1 MKVSIIVPVLNEAKN
16 IQRLINRLFEDKND
30 SIAELLV
37 VDGGSTDDTVQRA
50 RNAGATVLISP
61 TCGRAIQMNYAV
73 QFATGDLLY
82 FVHGDT
88 LPPKDYINDLLQA
101 TQAGFPVGC
110 FRFRFESKNPL
121 LRINGFMT
129 RFRYLWCRGGDQTLY
144 VTNEVFKKLGGY
156 RNDYLIMEEY
166 EFILR
171 AQAYYPFKIIPKE
184 VLVSSRKYDINGYAR
199 VQFANFIAFNM
210 FRFKFP
216 QQQIASTYQRLL
228 KKSN

>member
-16 IQRLINRLFEDKND
+16 IQRLITRLIEEENHL
-30 SIAELLV
+30 IAELLV

-61 TCGRAIQMNYAV
+61 TRGRAIQMNYAV

-88 LPPKDYINDLLQA
+88 VPPKGYVNDLLQA
-101 TQAGFPVGC
+101 VQEGFPVGC
-110 FRFRFESKNPL
+110 FRFRFESRNPL

-144 VTNEVFKKLGGY
+144 VTREAFKELGGY
-156 RNDYLIMEEY
+156 RNDYLVMEEY
-166 EFILR
+166 EFIVR
-171 AQAYYPFKIIPKE
+171 AQARYPFKIIPKE

-199 VQFANFIAFNM
+199 VQIANFIAFNM

-216 QQQIASTYQRLL
+216 QQQIANTYQRLL